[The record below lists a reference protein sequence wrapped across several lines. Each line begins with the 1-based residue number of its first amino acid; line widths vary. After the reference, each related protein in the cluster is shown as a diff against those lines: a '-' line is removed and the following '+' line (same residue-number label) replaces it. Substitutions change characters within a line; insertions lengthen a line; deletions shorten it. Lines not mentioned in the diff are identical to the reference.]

1 MDPFGPIEIPQGPLF
16 IGQNGPIKINK
27 KINLSQIYD
36 LIGKEFLAPTTRIF
50 GPHHRPIK
58 IPQGPLLIGCF

>member
-1 MDPFGPIEIPQGPLF
+1 MDPFGPIEIPQGPLS
-16 IGQNGPIKINK
+16 IGPFCPIKMHK

-50 GPHHRPIK
+50 GPHHGPIK
-58 IPQGPLLIGCF
+58 FPQGPLFIG